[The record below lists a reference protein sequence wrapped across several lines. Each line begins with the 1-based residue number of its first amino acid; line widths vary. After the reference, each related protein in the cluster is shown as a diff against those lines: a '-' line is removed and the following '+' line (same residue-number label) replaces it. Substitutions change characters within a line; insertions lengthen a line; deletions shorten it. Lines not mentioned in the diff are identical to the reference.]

1 MLPNS
6 LSLAIVGIFT
16 FLLCVSPVSTYPQYE
31 WRKRQI
37 SQADI
42 QREYDYIIVGGGQ
55 SGLVIANRLSE
66 DLRCQCPLISG
77 SCIEQLEEMEKSS
90 S

>member
-1 MLPNS
+1 MLRNS
-6 LSLAIVGIFT
+6 LSLAIFGLFT

-42 QREYDYIIVGGGQ
+42 QREYDYIVVGGGQ

-66 DLRCQCPLISG
+66 DLRCQCSFITNLR
-77 SCIEQLEEMEKSS
+77 IE
-90 S
+90 